1 MLCLQKGKK
10 SYTKNNPV
18 YVTTILHCVKLWS
31 ILHIFERST
40 FIFLSFLSMNVL
52 TIKFVVFFVAV
63 ERPKF
68 WGRCKRFRK
77 YNPLTTPS
85 SHQHHPCNH
94 PCTACQSKSKSRP
107 SWRIR
112 IGTTLCCCLV
122 FTSKESFTF
131 IQYIVKSS
139 CLVLKPFLT

>member
-40 FIFLSFLSMNVL
+40 FIFFSFLSMNVL

-107 SWRIR
+107 SWRYALELHYAVAWSLPAKKVSHLFN
-112 IGTTLCCCLV
+112 TLLRAVVWC
-122 FTSKESFTF
+122 
-131 IQYIVKSS
+131 
-139 CLVLKPFLT
+139 